1 MHPEFLLRLVLAGL
15 CGMLIGLERQNR
27 LKEAGIRTHLLV
39 AVGACLAALVSKYG
53 FFDLMGS
60 DFIKL
65 DPSRVA
71 ASIVTGVGFLGA
83 GMISVHRYSVTGL
96 TTAAGMWVTASIGM
110 ALGCGM
116 YVTGFLSTALVLL
129 AQVLLHLK
137 FSQRLFPSVTM
148 FSLDLE
154 EDLGGLDSVLERLA
168 ACNVEVVNLE
178 LHTLVQSRTEAELLL
193 RLPRS
198 LTPLQLAQ
206 ELYHL
211 RAVTHLE
218 F

>member
-1 MHPEFLLRLVLAGL
+1 MFRLPSSGMADRSPLA
-15 CGMLIGLERQNR
+15 
-27 LKEAGIRTHLLV
+27 
-39 AVGACLAALVSKYG
+39 LAWPS
-53 FFDLMGS
+53 
-60 DFIKL
+60 
-65 DPSRVA
+65 SRVA
-71 ASIVTGVGFLGA
+71 SSIVTGVGFLGA

-168 ACNVEVVNLE
+168 AYNVEVVNLE
-178 LHTLVQSRTEAELLL
+178 LHTLAQSHTEAELLL

>member
-178 LHTLVQSRTEAELLL
+178 LHTTTQSRTEAELLL

>member
-71 ASIVTGVGFLGA
+71 SSIVTGVGFLGA

-154 EDLGGLDSVLERLA
+154 EDLGGLDSVLERVA
-168 ACNVEVVNLE
+168 AYIVEVVNLE
-178 LHTLVQSRTEAELLL
+178 LHPLAQSHSEAELLL

>member
-1 MHPEFLLRLVLAGL
+1 MHPEFLLRLVLSGL

-71 ASIVTGVGFLGA
+71 SSIVTGVGFLGA

-116 YVTGFLSTALVLL
+116 YITGFLSTALVLL

-154 EDLGGLDSVLERLA
+154 EDLGGLDSVLEQLA

-178 LHTLVQSRTEAELLL
+178 LYTLAQSRTEAELLL

>member
-178 LHTLVQSRTEAELLL
+178 LHTTVQSRTEAELLL

>member
-1 MHPEFLLRLVLAGL
+1 MHPEYLLRLLLAGL

-60 DFIKL
+60 EFIKL

-116 YVTGFLSTALVLL
+116 YITGFLSTALVLL

-154 EDLGGLDSVLERLA
+154 EDLGGLDSVLERLS

-178 LHTLVQSRTEAELLL
+178 LHTTGQSRTEAELLL

>member
-178 LHTLVQSRTEAELLL
+178 LHTTVPSRTEAELLL

>member
-71 ASIVTGVGFLGA
+71 SSIVTGVGFLGA

-154 EDLGGLDSVLERLA
+154 EDLGGLDSVLEQLA

-178 LHTLVQSRTEAELLL
+178 LHTLAQSRTEAELLL

>member
-1 MHPEFLLRLVLAGL
+1 MHPEYLLRLLLAGL

-60 DFIKL
+60 EFIKL

-116 YVTGFLSTALVLL
+116 YITGFLSTALVLL

-154 EDLGGLDSVLERLA
+154 EDLGGLDSVLERLS

-178 LHTLVQSRTEAELLL
+178 LHTTDQSRTEAELLL

-198 LTPLQLAQ
+198 LPPLQLAQ

>member
-1 MHPEFLLRLVLAGL
+1 MHPEFLLRLVLSGL

-178 LHTLVQSRTEAELLL
+178 LHTTVQSRTEAELLL

>member
-1 MHPEFLLRLVLAGL
+1 MHPEYLLRLITAAL

-53 FFDLMGS
+53 FFDLMDFG
-60 DFIKL
+60 FIKL

-96 TTAAGMWVTASIGM
+96 TTAAGIWVTASIGM
-110 ALGCGM
+110 GLGCGM
-116 YVTGFLSTALVLL
+116 YTTGLLSTLLVLL

-137 FSQRLFPSVTM
+137 YSQCLFPNVTM
-148 FSLDLE
+148 FSLDLQ
-154 EDLGGLDSVLERLA
+154 EDLGGLDAVLDALSALRI
-168 ACNVEVVNLE
+168 EVVNLE
-178 LHTLVQSRTEAELLL
+178 LHTASQNHTEAELLL
-193 RLPRS
+193 RLPKDLS
-198 LTPLQLAQ
+198 AAQ
-206 ELYHL
+206 TAQKLYHL
-211 RAVTHLE
+211 PAVSHLE
-218 F
+218 Y